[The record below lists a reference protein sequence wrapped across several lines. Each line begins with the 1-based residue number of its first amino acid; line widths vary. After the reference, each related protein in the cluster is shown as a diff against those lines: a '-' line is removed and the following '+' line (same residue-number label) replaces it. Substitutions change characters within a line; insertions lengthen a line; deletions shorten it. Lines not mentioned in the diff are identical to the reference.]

1 MPERAAQVRRDTAA
15 DGRSA
20 GSVRPFEL
28 VRGAWGLACLAC
40 LVAPRQV
47 AGVAGRQLVDHRAV
61 VVMRI
66 LGVRHVV
73 QAAFSCWAP
82 GPAPLPNGTAGRR

>member
-20 GSVRPFEL
+20 GSGRPFEL
-28 VRGAWGLACLAC
+28 VRGVWGLVC

-47 AGVAGRQLVDHRAV
+47 AGVAGRQLADHRAV

-82 GPAPLPNGTAGRR
+82 GPAPLPDGTAGRR